1 MTRSDDLTTFVNE
14 ALTRGVP
21 RTEIEGVL
29 LQSGWSKTQVSDA
42 LASFAEVTFAIPV
55 PKPRP
60 YTDAREAFLY
70 GLLFVALALSAYHLG
85 MLMFRFIEQAFPLT
99 NSLTSLR
106 ETTRW
111 PTSVLVV
118 ALPVFFYVSRLVN
131 REVRLD
137 PSKRAS
143 KNRSQTTYVTLF
155 VCASVVIGVLAALV
169 YSFLGG
175 ELTIRFIL
183 KSLTAA
189 GIAAG
194 IFGYYLRDVR
204 VEGTEAAV

>member
-1 MTRSDDLTTFVNE
+1 MTRSDDLTTFVKE

-21 RTEIEGVL
+21 RGEIEGIL
-29 LQSGWSKTQVSDA
+29 LQSGWSKSQVSDA
-42 LASFAEVTFAIPV
+42 LAAFADVTFQIPV

-70 GLLFVALALSAYHLG
+70 GVLFVALALSAYNLG
-85 MLMFRFIEQAFPLT
+85 GLIFAFIEQGFPLED
-99 NSLTSLR
+99 SATSLR

-111 PTSVLVV
+111 PISVLVV
-118 ALPVFFYVSRLVN
+118 ALPLFFYVSRVVSQD
-131 REVRLD
+131 VRLD

-143 KNRSQTTYVTLF
+143 KSRSQMTYITLF
-155 VCASVVIGVLAALV
+155 ICASVVIGVLAGLV

-175 ELTIRFIL
+175 EFTIRFIL
-183 KSLTAA
+183 QSLTAA

-194 IFGYYLRDVR
+194 IFGYYLKDQR
-204 VEGTEAAV
+204 VEGTDAAV